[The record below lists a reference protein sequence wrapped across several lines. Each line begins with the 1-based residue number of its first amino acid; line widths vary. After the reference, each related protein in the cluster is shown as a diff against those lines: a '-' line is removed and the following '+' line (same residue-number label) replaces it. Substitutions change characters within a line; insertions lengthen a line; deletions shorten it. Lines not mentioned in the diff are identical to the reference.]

1 MKIDPSISTSDLG
14 ITSQGNAKDA
24 TSTSQVQTAVEDTT
38 KLAFDRTTNGTL
50 TSQAM
55 AVTDVR
61 QDKVDALREAINSG
75 QYKVQPD
82 EIAEAMLQNAPEL

>member
-1 MKIDPSISTSDLG
+1 
-14 ITSQGNAKDA
+14 
-24 TSTSQVQTAVEDTT
+24 
-38 KLAFDRTTNGTL
+38 
-50 TSQAM
+50 
-55 AVTDVR
+55 VR